1 MIYMGGEVIFKG
13 RDFMK
18 LSKEEECKIK
28 YIEFLIIFQYVMNV
42 LNLIKKIKDIVWDLV
57 REYGVEDREEVEK
70 FFRERF
76 RMVKFSDKVVDMYL
90 VELFGGMR

>member
-1 MIYMGGEVIFKG
+1 
-13 RDFMK
+13 
-18 LSKEEECKIK
+18 
-28 YIEFLIIFQYVMNV
+28 MNV